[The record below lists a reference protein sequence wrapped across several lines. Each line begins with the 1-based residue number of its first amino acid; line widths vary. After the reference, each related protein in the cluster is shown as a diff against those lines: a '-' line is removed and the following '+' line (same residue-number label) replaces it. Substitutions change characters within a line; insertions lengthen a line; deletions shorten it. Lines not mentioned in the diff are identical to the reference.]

1 MEMIEARILLKNLLN
16 RVETLEDGRRQLPGT
31 LTADELAALHLAL
44 SILDDGAPVPPSQ
57 TASMP
62 LLECPQSA
70 ADIGQNINDKIPE
83 SQESEALFEINL
95 SVLDLS
101 PPPPNVRLC
110 LDFGTAMSKAT
121 LIEDNLVG
129 EDNEED
135 FERIEVLELGI
146 PGAQEHVSP
155 TMLVSSVYID
165 NNGLLWFG
173 QAAVDRSLVEGQDGP
188 RRRLDNIKR
197 SLSEGT
203 LEIEVTE
210 AFNPTSI
217 RVTYR
222 DIVLAYMMFFTWAV
236 SHCVEQSDLPR
247 NLPRR
252 FAMPCLPIAEGKDR
266 VHELTKLLGEA
277 QILADTFDRTLRS
290 GIPLNEFIAAVA
302 SLRSE
307 KRAYG
312 FVAESVTEPLGIAGS
327 MLSWRSDVDTLVM
340 VIDVGAGTSDFSLFR
355 IKVKPDMSINTS
367 KEAANSA
374 RMITEAGNH
383 LDYILIE
390 ILLKKA
396 DVTLNYDDD
405 QRVRYELELK
415 IRDHKETLFN
425 EGFVNIL
432 LLNGIEVE
440 IMLEEFLE
448 LKQVKKFGED
458 LRKTMQDILNDVDPS
473 WVTWV
478 QADPTRSLTVAT
490 TGGGGTL
497 PMVKRLAE
505 GSINVR
511 DATIPLA
518 HARRFP
524 AWLSDVDANL
534 EADYPQI
541 AVSLGGARRN
551 LIRNEGQA
559 TITAGDVREPAA
571 LQGYYQKGH

>member
-1 MEMIEARILLKNLLN
+1 MELIEARILLKNLLN
-16 RVETLEDGRRQLPGT
+16 RVETLEDGRRQLSGT
-31 LTADELAALHLAL
+31 LTAAELTALHLAL
-44 SILDDGAPVPPSQ
+44 SILDGGLPVPPTQ
-57 TASMP
+57 TASTP
-62 LLECPQSA
+62 LLECPQPVVEIRQRA
-70 ADIGQNINDKIPE
+70 NDE
-83 SQESEALFEINL
+83 VQESRERVAPFELDL

-121 LIEDNLVG
+121 LIEDNLLG
-129 EDNEED
+129 EHDEDD
-135 FERIEVLELGI
+135 FERIEVLDLGI
-146 PGAQEHVSP
+146 PGAQENVSL

-173 QAAVDRSLVEGQDGP
+173 QAAVDRSVVEGQDRP

-222 DIVLAYMMFFTWAV
+222 DIVLAYMMFLTWAV
-236 SHCVEQSDLPR
+236 RYCVEQHGFPR

-266 VHELTKLLGEA
+266 AHELARLLGEA
-277 QILADTFDRTLRS
+277 QVLADTFYQTLRY
-290 GIPLNEFIAAVA
+290 GIPLNDFVAAVA
-302 SLRSE
+302 SLRCE
-307 KRAYG
+307 KRIYD

-327 MLSWRSDVDTLVM
+327 MLSWRNDVDSLVM
-340 VIDVGAGTSDFSLFR
+340 VVDVGAGTSDFSLFR
-355 IKVKPDMSINTS
+355 IKVKPDGLINTS
-367 KEAANSA
+367 KEATNSA

-383 LDYILIE
+383 LDNILIE
-390 ILLKKA
+390 IMLKKA
-396 DVTLNYDDD
+396 DVTLQYEDSI
-405 QRVRYELELK
+405 RIRYELELK

-432 LLNGIEVE
+432 LRNEIEVE
-440 IMLEEFLE
+440 ITLEEFLE
-448 LKQVKKFGED
+448 LKQVKKFGEA
-458 LRKTMQDILNDVDPS
+458 LRNTMQDILDEVDPS

-478 QADPTRSLTVAT
+478 QVDPTRFLTVAT

-497 PMVKRLAE
+497 PMVKKLAE

-511 DATIPLA
+511 DATISLA

-551 LIRNEGQA
+551 LIHNEGQA
-559 TITAGDVREPAA
+559 TITAGDVTEPAA
-571 LQGYYQKGH
+571 LQGYYQKGQ